1 MEETHT
7 LSWQSQA
14 KTSTSPCGRT
24 ALFTA
29 MLAGLLGLASSAPAR
44 ALDAHDFAVQIS
56 ARVQSNPAQIRL
68 QWSESPQATGCFVS
82 RRTVA
87 DATWNRIAALSGN
100 ASGYVDTSVVIGAP
114 YEYEVVQTH
123 PDGVAAY
130 GYLYAGIELPFP
142 ADRGRVVLV
151 VENTHAAALAH
162 GLARLEADLTGD
174 GWSVLR
180 RDVSRAAS
188 PPQVKDVIRAEY
200 NADPVRTRAVLLFG
214 HVPVP
219 YSGNLNPDMH
229 PGHLGAW
236 PADGYYGDMEGGWTD
251 QFVTSTNGEDSR
263 NHNRPG
269 DGKFDQSEFPGR
281 VTLQVGRVDLSDLE
295 SFGGAA
301 RERELLQQYLDKNH
315 TYRHR
320 SFTVRQ
326 RALIR
331 DNFGEIQ
338 GDAPAADA
346 WRSFSAM
353 VGSENIRSVGPGQFF
368 SVMENESYIVA
379 YGGGGGGHTHAD
391 GVGSTGDFAARRPQC
406 VFFML
411 HGSYF
416 GDWDFPDNF
425 LRAALA
431 SSGYGLAAAWTGLP
445 HWFLHHMGLGETI
458 GFSTLLAQNNRGLY
472 KNHVNLSAGQ
482 VHVALMGDPTLRM
495 HMVAPP
501 SSFSAVPAPNGAV
514 ALSWAPSSD
523 PVRGYY
529 VYRAPS
535 QSGPFSRLT
544 RSFVTG
550 NSYTDAAPPAGPK
563 VYMVRAVVLA
573 TSSSGS
579 YYNPSQGIFATVQ
592 SGAPVPEL
600 PVVQVE
606 AAQPV
611 ARELGPVEG
620 AFVVT
625 RTGPA
630 VSPLRVSFAVGGTA
644 RNGADYEAISDS
656 ITMPQGASSAWISIM
671 PIPDSEI
678 EGAET
683 VTLSL
688 APSTA
693 YRIGNAASATV
704 TIEETPQ
711 ILQIARQPEGGV
723 RIQFS
728 GSSGRRYVVLA
739 SEDFRTWSPVAN
751 GVFSSPIQEFVDSA
765 AVEGHCRFYRFEW
778 LDTPQ

>member
-1 MEETHT
+1 MEESHT
-7 LSWQSQA
+7 FSWLFPPRLSIPS
-14 KTSTSPCGRT
+14 GFHT
-24 ALFTA
+24 ALLTA
-29 MLAGLLGLASSAPAR
+29 VLAGSLTLALPAPAN
-44 ALDAHDFAVQIS
+44 ALEAQEFAVQITG
-56 ARVQSNPAQIRL
+56 RVQSNPAQIRL
-68 QWSESPQATGCFVS
+68 QWPAATQATGCFVS
-82 RRTVA
+82 RRTA
-87 DATWNRIAALSGN
+87 TDAAWNRIASLPGS
-100 ASGYVDTSVVIGAP
+100 ASGFIDTAVVIGAP
-114 YEYEVVQTH
+114 YEYEVVMTYS
-123 PDGVAAY
+123 DGVDAY
-130 GYLYAGIELPFP
+130 GYLYSGSELPFP

-151 VENTHAAALAH
+151 VDNTHAAALAH
-162 GLARLEADLTGD
+162 GLARLESDLTGD
-174 GWSVLR
+174 GWTVLR

-188 PPQVKDVIRAEY
+188 PQRVKDVIRAEY
-200 NADPVRTRAVLLFG
+200 DADPASTKAVFLFG

-219 YSGNLNPDMH
+219 YSGDLNPDMH

-236 PADGYYGDMEGGWTD
+236 PTDGYYGDMEGGWTD
-251 QFVTSTNGEDSR
+251 QFVTSTDGEDSR

-281 VTLQVGRVDLSDLE
+281 ITLQVGRVDLSDLE
-295 SFGGAA
+295 SFGGPA

-315 TYRHR
+315 AYRHR
-320 SFTVRQ
+320 LFAVPQ

-346 WRSFSAM
+346 WRSFAPM
-353 VGSENIRSVGPGQFF
+353 VGTENIRSVGPGQFF
-368 SVMENESYIVA
+368 PVLEDDSYIVA
-379 YGGGGGGHTHAD
+379 YGGGGGGYTHAD

-431 SSGYGLAAAWTGLP
+431 SAGYGLAAAWTGLP
-445 HWFLHHMGLGETI
+445 HWFLHHMALGETI
-458 GFSTLLAQNNRGLY
+458 GFSTMLAQNNRGLY

-501 SSFSAVPAPNGAV
+501 SAFSAVPAPDGAV
-514 ALSWAPSSD
+514 ALSWAPSPD

-529 VYRAPS
+529 LYRAPS
-535 QSGPFSRLT
+535 QTGPFSRLT

-550 NSYTDAAPPAGPK
+550 NSYTDTGPPGGSN
-563 VYMVRAVVLA
+563 VYMVRAVLLD

-592 SGAPVPEL
+592 SGEPVPEL
-600 PVVQVE
+600 PVVQIE
-606 AAQPV
+606 AAQTA

-630 VSPLRVSFAVGGTA
+630 VSALRVSFVVGGTA

-656 ITMPQGASSAWISIM
+656 ITIPQGASSTWISIM

-711 ILQIARQPEGGV
+711 ILQIARQPDGRI

-728 GSSGRRYVVLA
+728 GSSGRRYVVHA
-739 SEDFRTWSPVAN
+739 SEDFRTWSPVAD
-751 GVFSSPIQEFVDSA
+751 GVFASPIQEFVEST
-765 AVEGHCRFYRFEW
+765 AVAGHCRFYRFEW